1 MSVSP
6 GADPIP
12 LDSYEP
18 LLLSTK
24 EQYDRYWTTA
34 RPLIEKCIRRA
45 MHGEITV
52 DDIYAM
58 AQQQQVYIFIVKSDK
73 TIMPSVK
80 LVVVLDI
87 VNYPRLP
94 AMNIMA
100 LAGSN
105 LDYFYKKYWDKLC
118 GWAYMNG
125 VRVLEGWVAPGMER
139 IISSYNFKRAYML
152 MRYDLTEA

>member
-6 GADPIP
+6 GADPLS

-24 EQYDRYWTTA
+24 DHFDKYWTTA

-52 DDIYAM
+52 DDVYAM
-58 AQQQQVYIFIVKSDK
+58 AQQQSLYIFVFKSDR

-80 LVVVLDI
+80 LVLVLDI

-94 AMNIMA
+94 TMNVMA
-100 LAGSN
+100 LAGSDLN
-105 LDYFYKKYWDKLC
+105 YFYKKYWSKLC